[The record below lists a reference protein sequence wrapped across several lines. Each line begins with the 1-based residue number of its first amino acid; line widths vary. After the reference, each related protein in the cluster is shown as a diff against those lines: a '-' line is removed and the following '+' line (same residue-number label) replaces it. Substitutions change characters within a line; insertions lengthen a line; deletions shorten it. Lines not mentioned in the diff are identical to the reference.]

1 VTSYS
6 YDALGNVVG
15 VTLPNGDDVE
25 YLIDGLGRRVGK
37 RKNGVL
43 ERGWLWRSQLQP
55 VAELDGT
62 GAVTKRFI
70 YAEGVTSRS

>member
-1 VTSYS
+1 MTSYS
-6 YDALGNVVG
+6 YDALG
-15 VTLPNGDDVE
+15 
-25 YLIDGLGRRVGK
+25 K
-37 RKNGVL
+37 KNGVL